1 MHHTPIHMYI
11 GAAPQRGPA
20 AHPRCLLAPLPARGL
35 LARLSAQPGGGLWR
49 GRLRPRQP
57 EEEQRRLR
65 REAKQAG
72 QGRHKGVLKAG
83 KDEEDSEEDDDE
95 GLAGT
100 LD

>member
-1 MHHTPIHMYI
+1 MPIRTDE
-11 GAAPQRGPA
+11 Q
-20 AHPRCLLAPLPARGL
+20 
-35 LARLSAQPGGGLWR
+35 
-49 GRLRPRQP
+49 LRA
-57 EEEQRRLR
+57 EEQRRLR

-100 LD
+100 LN